1 MSRRESTLENM
12 KTGTSMSGLAPLYN
26 SRSTDSDDTDFPL
39 RILSSTM
46 RRSAETADFI
56 DHETRPEQLSSLNPL
71 DKGDFAGMEL
81 EELQVS
87 NPNWY
92 ENLLQEP
99 FHTRFPGGECYRDL
113 IDRMGP
119 VIIDIEQQVNPT
131 LVVSHVSILQIL
143 IAYFRNTPVERCMN
157 IEVPLHT
164 VFKFTPVRGGGWSES
179 QHMLLADS
187 ESGLTAVTSESEI
200 SQLSSNLSGSTNS
213 LQPFWGDHM
222 KFRMP
227 SPVSQREICNPFA
240 TAT

>member
-1 MSRRESTLENM
+1 MNRRKSTVENT
-12 KTGTSMSGLAPLYN
+12 KTGTSMSALAPLYADDEEE
-26 SRSTDSDDTDFPL
+26 STPL

-46 RRSAETADFI
+46 RRSAETAEFI
-56 DHETRPEQLSSLNPL
+56 DHESRPEQLSALNPL

-92 ENLLQEP
+92 ENLHQEP

-113 IDRMGP
+113 IERLGP

-143 IAYFRNTPVERCMN
+143 IAYFRGTPVERCMS

-164 VFKFTPVRGGGWSES
+164 VFKFSPSRGGGWSES
-179 QHMLLADS
+179 VHRMQHAEP
-187 ESGLTAVTSESEI
+187 ESGLPSVTSESEF
-200 SQLSSNLSGSTNS
+200 SQLSLGASTNS

-222 KFRMP
+222 KFKVP
-227 SPVSQREICNPFA
+227 SPRPQRDICQPFG
-240 TAT
+240 TAIQHG